1 MKSSL
6 GAELLSKYVGE
17 SERALR
23 QVFNKARQSAPSIL
37 FFDEIDAVA
46 VSRGEQNSVVTDR
59 MITTLL
65 TELDGIT
72 DDGENRVIL
81 IAATNRPH
89 MIDSALLRPGRI
101 DRFEYVSLPNTD
113 ARADILSKILPDENF
128 SSRKC
133 QELAQ
138 RLKGYR

>member
-1 MKSSL
+1 M
-6 GAELLSKYVGE
+6 
-17 SERALR
+17 R
-23 QVFNKARQSAPSIL
+23 QVFHKARQSAPSIL

-72 DDGENRVIL
+72 DDGDNRVIL

-101 DRFEYVSLPNTD
+101 DRFEYVSLPNLE
-113 ARADILSKILPDENF
+113 ARSDILNKILPKESF
-128 SSRKC
+128 SHEKC
-133 QELAQ
+133 QNLAL